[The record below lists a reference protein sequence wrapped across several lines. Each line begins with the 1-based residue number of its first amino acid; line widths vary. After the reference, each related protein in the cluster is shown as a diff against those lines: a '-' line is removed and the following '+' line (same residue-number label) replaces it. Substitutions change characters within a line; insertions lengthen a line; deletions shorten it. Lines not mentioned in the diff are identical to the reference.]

1 MSIRAKIL
9 VEKKFWIIL
18 DNGIKKGT
26 LRFINDNAYEYISN
40 GDSDLLTE
48 ESLYR
53 TFGKDIF
60 KEIKTAVATSDK
72 EDCYEYPT
80 DFEVI
85 YNKEKAP
92 SIDRA
97 FLQRNMVLFSSRG
110 REIRTPDLLLPK
122 QAR

>member
-1 MSIRAKIL
+1 MQSMSIRAKIL

-60 KEIKTAVATSDK
+60 KEI
-72 EDCYEYPT
+72 
-80 DFEVI
+80 F
-85 YNKEKAP
+85 
-92 SIDRA
+92 
-97 FLQRNMVLFSSRG
+97 G
-110 REIRTPDLLLPK
+110 GPK
-122 QAR
+122 GVRKHHTT